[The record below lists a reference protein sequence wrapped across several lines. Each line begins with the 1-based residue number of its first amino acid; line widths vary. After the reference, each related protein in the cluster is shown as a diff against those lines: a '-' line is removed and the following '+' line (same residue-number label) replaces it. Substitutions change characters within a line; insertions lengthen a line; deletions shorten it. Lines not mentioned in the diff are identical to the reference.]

1 MRVDASC
8 DPSLND
14 HPIMR
19 RYNAFMHDAQE
30 ANRAIRLAP
39 GNETASLLKRMR
51 LAKLLADNLI
61 AQSIEMMRAAPGN
74 LPRA

>member
-19 RYNAFMHDAQE
+19 RYNAFMRDAQE

-39 GNETASLLKRMR
+39 GDETASLLKRMK
-51 LAKLLADNLI
+51 LAKLLADNVI
-61 AQSIEMMRAAPGN
+61 TQSIRMMRADPSDLHAC
-74 LPRA
+74 